1 MKMEIPRALIL
12 VNHVPPAPLPVFS
25 LPVAPRDDVL
35 WTAHVH
41 TSVGLSLPLSA
52 SFWGPGSF
60 TEPDPTVVDILAD

>member
-52 SFWGPGSF
+52 
-60 TEPDPTVVDILAD
+60 